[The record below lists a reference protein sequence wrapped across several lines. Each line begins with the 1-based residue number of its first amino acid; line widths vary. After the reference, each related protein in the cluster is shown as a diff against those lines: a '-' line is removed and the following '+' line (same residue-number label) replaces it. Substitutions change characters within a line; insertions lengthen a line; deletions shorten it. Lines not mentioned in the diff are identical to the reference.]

1 MPLTCVYV
9 SFFSVSDGN
18 SCAHLFLAR
27 RRSYL
32 QPAWATFRL
41 ARTIFQGLLTLSRQA
56 TDSGDVSMGTQ
67 AAPEVGDNSRDTELT
82 AERPRGHRDTACTG
96 ATIKSTCVSSNF
108 DKRCLSA
115 SLLHMYFARNRCAS
129 AAHRRQVQQVLPH
142 NPLHLAGIGQVARL

>member
-18 SCAHLFLAR
+18 SCAHLLLAR

-32 QPAWATFRL
+32 LTAWATFRL

-67 AAPEVGDNSRDTELT
+67 PAPEVGDNSRDTELT

-115 SLLHMYFARNRCAS
+115 SLLHMYYCICTLRGTDAPVQRTAVKSSRCCRTIHCTS
-129 AAHRRQVQQVLPH
+129 
-142 NPLHLAGIGQVARL
+142 LA